1 MGGAGRGPRD
11 TGISAHSAVCVMN
24 GEAVDTTCNTPVLM
38 YDDLVPM
45 AGRGSGGPGPAG
57 GEAREVGCR

>member
-1 MGGAGRGPRD
+1 
-11 TGISAHSAVCVMN
+11 MN

>member
-1 MGGAGRGPRD
+1 
-11 TGISAHSAVCVMN
+11 MN

-57 GEAREVGCR
+57 GEAREAGCR